1 MNYLIKYAK
10 YSANVLLWIL
20 TLLFIIFAMP
30 KLIIIALPFI
40 LGWLMALIA
49 NPFVRW
55 MDKKFNVPR
64 KLSSAIIVLL
74 IFALIVFV
82 IYLLVSKLI
91 SETTNFIA
99 QVPDIYQSFSEDFNI
114 IEQNVARTL
123 NSVPEDFRIELLGMM
138 DRFSDFVLNSIQKL
152 GQTTITSAGTFAKNI
167 PSILVAMII
176 TVLSAYFM
184 IADKESISKFIASH
198 FSKETRSRTNK
209 LTDGMR
215 SIFSGYLKAQ
225 FIILA
230 FVGVILFIGFLI
242 LKVKFAFLLAI
253 LVALLDFLP
262 FFGTGTALGPWGLFH
277 LLSGDYRMAIG
288 LAIIYVVSQL
298 ARRVIEP
305 KVLGQTIGMN
315 PLLTMIL
322 MYVGYKVVGVLGLIF
337 AAPVGMLII
346 NLDKQGMFDNFKF
359 IVKDIYHDFADLRS
373 IDRYKKNHKKS

>member
-20 TLLFIIFAMP
+20 TLLFVIFAMP

-49 NPFVRW
+49 NPLVRW
-55 MDKKFNVPR
+55 MDRKFNVPR

-74 IFALIVFV
+74 IFALIVFI
-82 IYLLVSKLI
+82 IYLLVSKMI
-91 SETTNFIA
+91 FETTNFIA
-99 QVPDIYQSFSEDFNI
+99 QVPEIYQSFSEDFNV

-138 DRFSDFVLNSIQKL
+138 DRFSDFVLKSIQKL

-198 FSKETRSRTNK
+198 FSKETRSRVNK

-230 FVGVILFIGFLI
+230 FVGVILFIGFLF

-359 IVKDIYHDFADLRS
+359 IVKDIYQDFADLRS
-373 IDRYKKNHKKS
+373 IERYKKNRKKA